1 MTKLVSYEHAGSQ
14 GFGLVTGAGVVAL
27 VDRGLG
33 ATNLQELIAQGVDL
47 RRVEDKFGGHPA
59 EIALDELRY
68 LPPVHAPEK
77 IICVGLNYNGHMT
90 ETGRQPVA
98 HPTLFSRWSDSHVG
112 HGEPLVLP
120 AVSTKFDYEG
130 ELAVV
135 IGRRGRHIPKSDAMA
150 YVAGYSCYNDGS
162 IRDWQR
168 HTTQFLPGKNFE
180 ASGSFGPWLV
190 AANAVPDYREL
201 RLRTRLNGR
210 VLQEASL
217 ADLIFDI
224 PTLIEYASSFTTL
237 NPGDVLV
244 TGTPDG
250 VGAFRDPQLWMGAG
264 DVVEV
269 EIDGVGLLSNK
280 VVAEQGL
287 AAARKGWRRRPRE
300 HVLPRSPG
308 PGQYTTSRKDVHMPS
323 ILLLTSSPRAELQS
337 TRIATEL
344 AKGLQAQDPGT
355 AIVHR
360 DLRPSPCRI
369 SMASSPPPSRSP
381 RPPAPPRKLRPS
393 KPRTNSSRSCLQRIP
408 SSLARGSSIS
418 ASIRR

>member
-27 VDRGLG
+27 ADRGLG

-59 EIALDELRY
+59 EIGLDELRY

-77 IICVGLNYNGHMT
+77 IICVGLNYHGHMT

-287 AAARKGWRRRPRE
+287 ARGEEKLEAA
-300 HVLPRSPG
+300 
-308 PGQYTTSRKDVHMPS
+308 
-323 ILLLTSSPRAELQS
+323 
-337 TRIATEL
+337 
-344 AKGLQAQDPGT
+344 
-355 AIVHR
+355 
-360 DLRPSPCRI
+360 
-369 SMASSPPPSRSP
+369 AS
-381 RPPAPPRKLRPS
+381 
-393 KPRTNSSRSCLQRIP
+393 
-408 SSLARGSSIS
+408 
-418 ASIRR
+418 